1 MARFRCE
8 VVVEALPRRWFEEC
22 VDALYER
29 AGRLELDGDGWIRD
43 IERHADVALVEGE
56 HLTAGARYQWHV
68 DRVGEDGEP
77 QDRGGTTTEVV
88 LRSWERHGPVSAEGE
103 TWLDDGGLATWTA
116 HLHSPA
122 RAETVRA
129 GGSYRGVERWQRLS
143 WAARLDAGRWWTA
156 TEGRERLGRSWPS
169 WAKGRGRLGWSW
181 PSWAKGP
188 GRLGRSANG
197 RGRRR
202 AEAFTAALRHPLGE
216 GVLRLSPAAA
226 PDGRWRVVVTLTVRG
241 RGWARPVAAAALPA
255 ARRRLED
262 AFGKAVRRAV
272 QEWDETVRELRG
284 HDPREV
290 DAWLAV
296 LEARLRAE
304 NAELDRWIAGQDTT
318 TAP

>member
-22 VDALYER
+22 VEALYER

-43 IERHADVALVEGE
+43 VERHADVALVEGK
-56 HLTAGARYQWHV
+56 HLTTGARYQWHV

-77 QDRGGTTTEVV
+77 QDGGGTTTEVV
-88 LRSWERHGPVSAEGE
+88 LRSWERHGAVSAEGE

-116 HLHSPA
+116 HLRSPA

-129 GGSYRGVERWQRLS
+129 GGAYRGAGRWQRLS

-156 TEGRERLGRSWPS
+156 TEGRERRG
-169 WAKGRGRLGWSW
+169 AAGRGW
-181 PSWAKGP
+181 
-188 GRLGRSANG
+188 
-197 RGRRR
+197 RRR
-202 AEAFTAALRHPLGE
+202 AGAFTAALRHPLAE
-216 GVLRLSPAAA
+216 GVLRLTPAAA
-226 PDGRWRVVVTLTVRG
+226 PDGRWRVGVTLTVRG
-241 RGWARPVAAAALPA
+241 RGWARPVAAVVLPA

-272 QEWDETVRELRG
+272 QEWDETVRGLRG

-290 DAWLAV
+290 DAWLPV
-296 LEARLRAE
+296 LEARLRADD
-304 NAELDRWIAGQDTT
+304 AELDRWIAGQDTN